1 MNTGITKRGYVSR
14 TAGQDKMH
22 VSTMTIDEVNMIHEY
37 LLTSAKN
44 SKPSLT
50 YHLAQKIVSGEIKFT
65 EAQLVETL
73 ANASNLVEFNSQ
85 VDSIRGLYRS
95 AKDYEVLLDGKL
107 QLANLCI
114 VINLD
119 TLEVITAYYNKASDS
134 HDTINP
140 DRYTILDI
148 KEVLYGK
155 G

>member
-1 MNTGITKRGYVSR
+1 MITGITKRGYVSR

-22 VSTMTIDEVNMIHEY
+22 VSTMTLDEINMIHDY
-37 LLTSAKN
+37 LLASAKN
-44 SKPSLT
+44 TKPSLT

-114 VINLD
+114 VIN
-119 TLEVITAYYNKASDS
+119 
-134 HDTINP
+134 P